1 VIDLAI
7 EKVEGIVIRE
17 VNYSESSKILSI
29 FTKEYGIISVISK
42 GCRNIRS
49 KLRGISSRFVYGNFY
64 IHYKENGISTLT
76 EAEVIQSF
84 SKILSDIYK
93 ISYASYW
100 LELTEQ
106 AYKYSNDIEIYDL
119 LVDCLKKI
127 NEGFNE
133 KVLTSILELKLLPFL
148 GIQPVIDQCSVC
160 GNTKDILT
168 ISVISGGYICHECYQ
183 SGKIYSGKMIKLI
196 RLFFYVDICRIT
208 KLDVS
213 DTTMVELDSFIS
225 EYYDHY
231 SGLYLKSKEFLKNL
245 NKIS

>member
-1 VIDLAI
+1 MIVLAV
-7 EKVEGIVIRE
+7 EKVEGIIIRE

-49 KLRGISSRFVYGNFY
+49 KLRGVSSRFVYGNFY
-64 IHYKENGISTLT
+64 IHYKENGISTLR

-84 SKILSDIYK
+84 SKILFDIYK

-100 LELTEQ
+100 LELVEQ
-106 AYKYSNDIEIYDL
+106 VFKYNADLEIYSL
-119 LVDCLKKI
+119 LIECLKKI
-127 NEGFNE
+127 NEGFSE

-148 GIQPVIDQCSVC
+148 GIQPVIDQCSIC
-160 GNTKDILT
+160 GNTKQILT
-168 ISVISGGYICHECYQ
+168 VSVDNGGYVCHECYQ
-183 SGKIYSGKMIKLI
+183 SGKIYSEKMIKLI

-213 DTTMVELDSFIS
+213 DSLILELDSFIQ
-225 EYYDHY
+225 EYYEHY

-245 NKIS
+245 NKIG